1 MVTVAS
7 QNVFYSEI
15 HQNNIFFHFKK
26 IIFDISAYQNDLK
39 TLKII
44 NLKERKFESF

>member
-1 MVTVAS
+1 MVSFFKSVVVIAFQS
-7 QNVFYSEI
+7 IFHSEI

-44 NLKERKFESF
+44 NLK